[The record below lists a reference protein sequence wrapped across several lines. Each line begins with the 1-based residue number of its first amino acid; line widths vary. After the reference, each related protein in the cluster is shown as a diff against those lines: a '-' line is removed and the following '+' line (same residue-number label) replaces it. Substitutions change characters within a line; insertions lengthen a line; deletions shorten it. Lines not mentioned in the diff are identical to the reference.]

1 METRI
6 RSLIDQLLKQAAEEG
21 FLESEVFFESDVST
35 SVQALE
41 GKIVQYES
49 SDASGLSFRGLFNG
63 QMGYAYTEDISED
76 MIPFLLSQAKDNC
89 RILEVK
95 EKVTVYEGEKE
106 YPECEFFNEDL
117 LKIGYNE
124 LADTALQL
132 EKKTL
137 AYDSRIESVDDCY
150 VVYSSGEL
158 LITNSKGMVCE
169 SKENGISVYIG
180 CRARDGEDVQTAGK
194 SWSFTS
200 YDQLNMDECATTV
213 GKKVIEKLGAHSVPS
228 IKTSIVLDRF
238 AARSL
243 LGAFAGAFS
252 AEAMQKGLSRLAGRV
267 GEKIANTNITLI
279 DEGMIGD
286 SPLCIPFDSEGV
298 SAKRTVLIDK
308 GVFVSALHN
317 RKTALV
323 EGTASTGNGFRGG
336 AKGSLGI
343 SPTNLHFEKGTL
355 SFEALLEKMKD
366 GILITALHGL
376 HAGVNGISGD
386 FSLMTEGFLVKD
398 GKITEPVNQIT
409 VADNFFDVL
418 LKIEDL
424 ADDVDYYAF
433 DGSHIQSPSLLIPN
447 VSVAGE

>member
-6 RSLIDQLLKQAAEEG
+6 RTFIDLLLKKAEEEG
-21 FLESEVFFESDVST
+21 FVEAEVYFESDAST

-41 GKIVQYES
+41 GKIIQFES
-49 SDASGLSFRGLFNG
+49 SDASGLSFRGLFEG
-63 QMGYAYTEDISED
+63 QMGYSYTEDISEE

-89 RILEVK
+89 RVLEVK
-95 EKVTVYEGEKE
+95 EKVTVYEGDKE
-106 YPECEFFNEDL
+106 YPEFNGFNEDL
-117 LKIGYNE
+117 LKIGYDE
-124 LADTALQL
+124 MAKTALEL

-158 LITNSKGMVCE
+158 LIVNSKGMVCE
-169 SKENGISVYIG
+169 SKDNELAVYVG
-180 CRARDGEDVQTAGK
+180 CRAKDGEDVQTAGK

-200 YDQLNMDECATTV
+200 FSDLDIDDCAKTV
-213 GKKVIEKLGAHSVPS
+213 GKKVIDKLGAHSVPS
-228 IKTSIVLDRF
+228 VKSPIILDRY

-243 LGAFAGAFS
+243 LAAFAGSFS
-252 AEAMQKGLSRLAGRV
+252 ADAMQKGLSRLAGRI
-267 GEKIANTNITLI
+267 GEKIANENITLI
-279 DEGMIGD
+279 DEGMIGN
-286 SPLCIPFDSEGV
+286 SPHCIPFDSEGV

-323 EGTASTGNGFRGG
+323 EGISSTGNGFRGG

-343 SPTNLHFEKGTL
+343 SPTNFHFEKGPLTQD
-355 SFEALLEKMKD
+355 ELLAKMKD
-366 GILITALHGL
+366 GFYITALHGL
-376 HAGVNGISGD
+376 HAGVNSISGD

-409 VADNFFDVL
+409 IADNFFDVL
-418 LKIEDL
+418 LKVEDL
-424 ADDVDYYAF
+424 ADDVDYFAS
-433 DGSHIQSPSLLIPN
+433 DSSHIQSPSILIPD